1 MTSNVTFQTKRQY
14 GQFYT
19 AGNPFVLT
27 PFTDWVA
34 RHDLKSERVLEPFAG
49 ANNIITA
56 LQEVHMADTFV
67 SFDIDPHGANVS
79 RRDTLH
85 DFPQGYTFCV
95 TNPPWLAKNSAKRR
109 GLDFPQSPFD
119 DLYKH
124 SLDLCLQNCDYVAA
138 LIPAT
143 FLQSG
148 EFRKRLETVI
158 FLHDQQMFTDT
169 DNPVCLALFSPRL
182 TAGIEIFDDETRIG
196 LLHELEKA
204 LPKKAHDIELVFNH
218 PSGTLGFVAFDNTR
232 SPSIRFCTG
241 AELEQYDIGFSTRM
255 ITRIHGD
262 VGHVPTT
269 VDTLNQRIAEFRDQT
284 GDIFLTPFKGLRK
297 DGKYRRRMDYRLARK
312 FIEAYV

>member
-1 MTSNVTFQTKRQY
+1 MLFDGLYLTKRQH

-19 AGNPFVLT
+19 AGNPFLLA
-27 PFTDWVA
+27 PFIDWVE
-34 RHDLKSERVLEPFAG
+34 RHDIRGEQVLEPFAG
-49 ANNIITA
+49 ANNLIAA
-56 LQEVHMADTFV
+56 LREIKVATV
-67 SFDIDPHGANVS
+67 STSFDIEPHNPEVS
-79 RRDTLH
+79 YRNTLK
-85 DFPQGYTFCV
+85 DFPQGYRVCV

-109 GLDFPQSPFD
+109 GLDFPESSFD

-148 EFRKRLETVI
+148 EFRNRLETVI
-158 FLHDQQMFTDT
+158 FLHDQRMFTDT
-169 DNPVCLALFSPRL
+169 ENPVCLALFDSKL
-182 TAGIEIFDDETRIG
+182 TTGIEIFDDEEKVG
-196 LLHELEKA
+196 LLHELEKV
-204 LPKKAHDIELVFNH
+204 LPEKSRNIDLTFNH
-218 PSGTLGFVAFDNTR
+218 PDGALGFIAFDNTR
-232 SPSIRFCTG
+232 APSIRFCTG
-241 AELEQYDIGFSTRM
+241 TELGHYDIGFSTRM

-262 VGHVPTT
+262 FGNLPTT
-269 VDTLNQRIAEFRDQT
+269 IEILNEKLEEFRNQT

>member
-1 MTSNVTFQTKRQY
+1 MLSNIQHETKRQY

-19 AGNPFVLT
+19 AGNPFLLA
-27 PFTDWVA
+27 PFADWVE
-34 RHDLKSERVLEPFAG
+34 RHALHNEHVLEPFAG
-49 ANNIITA
+49 ANNIIMA
-56 LQEVHMADTFV
+56 LQEVKMADTFS
-67 SFDIDPHGANVS
+67 SFDIAPHSTSVS
-79 RRDTLH
+79 HRDTLR
-85 DFPQGYTFCV
+85 DFPQGYAFCV

-169 DNPVCLALFSPRL
+169 DNPVCLALFSPHL
-182 TAGIEIFDDETRIG
+182 TASIEIFNDDKRIG

-204 LPKKAHDIELVFNH
+204 LPKKTRQLELTFNH
-218 PSGTLGFVAFDNTR
+218 PDGSLGFVAFDNTR
-232 SPSIRFCTG
+232 APSIRFCTG
-241 AELEQYDIGFSTRM
+241 AELERYDVGFSTRM

-262 VGHVPTT
+262 VGHIPTT
-269 VDTLNQRIAEFRDQT
+269 VDMLNRRIAEFREQT